1 MFCSQCGNDTGKDS
15 QFCEKCGR
23 RIGTVS
29 ISTTS
34 GTAAAVAPARYR
46 VPESKPKEPKPDLA
60 VWVLLPILLVGVC
73 FTVTT
78 IRQLQRLST
87 PSRVEQ
93 IANTPV
99 TVKANRYYYYAFK
112 VPPDAK
118 GAIVRGYFSTAG
130 GTGDEIEAYILNKD
144 DFEDWWNGKQSQT
157 LYHSGT
163 VTRSTINAQLPAG
176 DVYYLVLNNQVSQAS
191 SKVVQID
198 VTLTYNL

>member
-1 MFCSQCGNDTGKDS
+1 LQPVWERYRERFAVLQEVWQTYWNGFNIYNERHSR
-15 QFCEKCGR
+15 CGR
-23 RIGTVS
+23 TRSVSSSRVQAEGTE
-29 ISTTS
+29 TRS
-34 GTAAAVAPARYR
+34 GRLGSFADPARGGMLHCNHD
-46 VPESKPKEPKPDLA
+46 P
-60 VWVLLPILLVGVC
+60 
-73 FTVTT
+73 T
-78 IRQLQRLST
+78 LQRLST